1 MILTHCRGILPH
13 LMLRVE
19 SHGFSRVVAGSL
31 GFLSSGDGDFR
42 EPQGCQASFLVVRGT
57 LGFLSTHCR
66 RIRPHLKLKRET
78 HVFSPFV
85 TGISGFLLSFNRC
98 LRPRLMFRHG
108 NLLSAQVAKGVSGL
122 LLVESG
128 NLAFNRGTIG
138 ESDLPLCCEQKLRVP
153 TSHFRGIRPYLELR
167 GNLVS
172 FAPVAGISGF
182 LSCCNR

>member
-1 MILTHCRGILPH
+1 M
-13 LMLRVE
+13 
-19 SHGFSRVVAGSL
+19 

-85 TGISGFLLSFNRC
+85 TGISGFLLSFNRG
-98 LRPRLMFRHG
+98 LRPRLLFRHG

-138 ESDLPLCCEQKLRVP
+138 ESDPSDTSLYVKAQNLNTSKGTLLRLNCSLEERGEGS
-153 TSHFRGIRPYLELR
+153 SHVKGPPSHLGGEMR
-167 GNLVS
+167 
-172 FAPVAGISGF
+172 
-182 LSCCNR
+182 